1 MPTQQPTWEYEE
13 QYWGAGIGLI
23 AGVDEV
29 GMGALA
35 GPVCAAAVIF
45 PPDKGGQG
53 GLQLPY
59 LPYDLSLPAKA
70 RDNRK
75 NPTEPEKRIWHK
87 ALRNKLLGYK
97 FLRQKPIKNF
107 IIDFYCAE
115 LMLAIEI
122 DGDTHDEGNTYDA
135 NRTKELESLGVFVVR
150 YSNTEVMKNTEGI
163 VTDLKSKIQDRLA
176 TLHPLPTPSVPLIR
190 GKINVDQGGELIRDS
205 KMLSPKQREKSEVW
219 IKANALAWAIGEA
232 TVEEINHI
240 NIRQA
245 SHLAMRRA
253 LTALGSIPDLVLVDG
268 NPVQLHEQIPT
279 TNVIKGDQL
288 CYSIAAASIL
298 AKVHRDALMVELD
311 AQFPVYGFA
320 SHKGY
325 GSPTHLA
332 ALKTDG
338 ATIHHRRAYA
348 PVAAAIHNGI

>member
-1 MPTQQPTWEYEE
+1 MQEPTWEYEE

-45 PPDKGGQG
+45 DSAAVLSSK
-53 GLQLPY
+53 
-59 LPYDLSLPAKA
+59 YDVAS
-70 RDNRK
+70 
-75 NPTEPEKRIWHK
+75 
-87 ALRNKLLGYK
+87 
-97 FLRQKPIKNF
+97 IK
-107 IIDFYCAE
+107 
-115 LMLAIEI
+115 
-122 DGDTHDEGNTYDA
+122 
-135 NRTKELESLGVFVVR
+135 
-150 YSNTEVMKNTEGI
+150 
-163 VTDLKSKIQDRLA
+163 
-176 TLHPLPTPSVPLIR
+176 
-190 GKINVDQGGELIRDS
+190 IRDS
-205 KMLSPKQREKSEVW
+205 KLLSAQQREKAQGW
-219 IKANALAWAIGEA
+219 IKEHALAWAIGEA

-253 LTALGSIPDLVLVDG
+253 LTALGLIPDLVLVDG
-268 NPVQLHEQIPT
+268 NPVQLHEHIPT
-279 TNVIKGDQL
+279 TNIIKGDQL